1 MTRREHKERTTR
13 IWYCY
18 CTSHAGINCFRTS
31 HLSVGLEKLSD
42 VLPRPPT
49 TALIKGFQ
57 RCEGGIMFAG
67 REVGTGCPS
76 CADVIR

>member
-1 MTRREHKERTTR
+1 MVEMTRREHKERTTR

-42 VLPRPPT
+42 VLPRPPVE
-49 TALIKGFQ
+49 AERKLL
-57 RCEGGIMFAG
+57 GIQQL
-67 REVGTGCPS
+67 R
-76 CADVIR
+76 